1 MAESDQFAG
10 QVVVVTGAGRGL
22 GRTAAL
28 AFARQGAALALND
41 ITPINLD
48 CTIQQIQE
56 AGGQAQDYLADV
68 SNRMAIHNLFDQV
81 RSDWGRV
88 DVVVNHA
95 SVCPKAALLELDEYD
110 WRRTLDVNLTG
121 AFFLT
126 QLAGRMMR
134 KQGGGVIL
142 HIMSQPRPS
151 NPVGWLAYTASTQGL
166 IGLTRAAALELSDCG
181 VRVNVF
187 CSPLAQATAGVEQ
200 NSETDYD
207 ETLTAAILSI
217 CHKTNTLTGSVLGC
231 LSEPQAGREA
241 RGPG

>member
-134 KQGGGVIL
+134 EQGGGVIL
-142 HIMSQPRPS
+142 HIMSQPRPP

-187 CSPLAQATAGVEQ
+187 CSPLALETAGVEQ

-217 CHKTNTLTGSVLGC
+217 CHKTNNLTGSVLGC
-231 LSEPQAGREA
+231 PSIPQEGREA

>member
-1 MAESDQFAG
+1 MNVDFKDK
-10 QVVVVTGAGRGL
+10 VVLITGAGCGL
-22 GRTAAL
+22 GRD
-28 AFARQGAALALND
+28 LALEFACRGAKVAAND
-41 ITPINLD
+41 IAPINVD
-48 CTIQQIQE
+48 AVVAAITAQ
-56 AGGQAQDYLADV
+56 GGQARTYLADV
-68 SNRMAIHNLFDQV
+68 AKKVAVQAMIHDVLDDF
-81 RSDWGRV
+81 GRI
-88 DVVVNHA
+88 DILINHA
-95 SVCPKAALLELDEYD
+95 RVEPAFPLLELDEWD
-110 WRRTLDVNLTG
+110 WHRALDVNLTG
-121 AFFLT
+121 AFLMT
-126 QLAGRMMR
+126 QSVGRVMR
-134 KQGGGVIL
+134 EQGGGVIL

-166 IGLTRAAALELSDCG
+166 IGLTRAAALELSDCR